1 MSKRARELFD
11 HIESSIIDSECF
23 DLQEYID
30 DGGDPD
36 QHVISV
42 LDEYSHLRNSFDQR
56 TLEVLTEVEAFLRS
70 VDHREL
76 VDDLITKTMSLKEE
90 LQQ

>member
-30 DGGDPD
+30 DGGDPE
-36 QHVISV
+36 QHVTSA
-42 LDEYSHLRNSFDQR
+42 LAEYSHLRNTFDIR
-56 TLEVLTEVEAFLRS
+56 TLEVLAEVESFLRS
-70 VDHREL
+70 IDHREL
-76 VDDLITKTMSLKEE
+76 VDDLITKTKSLKED